1 MLGAGQS
8 YLCENARAMMRPL
21 VTSLCLPL
29 HRAASA
35 VIGGHI
41 IVVIGG
47 RVVDVVVTVFAGGDG
62 VDAGLGPL
70 HNCRFKKNLQP

>member
-29 HRAASA
+29 HRAEFAA
-35 VIGGHI
+35 VICWL
-41 IVVIGG
+41 IVV
-47 RVVDVVVTVFAGGDG
+47 VFTHIDQRPCMPA
-62 VDAGLGPL
+62 PL
-70 HNCRFKKNLQP
+70 HGKVF